1 MNDPF
6 SDKEINDFITKYPLE
21 RQSLI
26 AWKLVKI
33 GIRYINK
40 NTRTYRPL
48 TVKELD
54 TMISKFK
61 Y

>member
-1 MNDPF
+1 MNDTVN
-6 SDKEINDFITKYPLE
+6 DKEINDFITKYPLE
-21 RQSLI
+21 KQRLI

>member
-1 MNDPF
+1 MNDTVN
-6 SDKEINDFITKYPLE
+6 DKEINDFITKYPLE
-21 RQSLI
+21 KQPLI